1 MFSIFSYTYLP
12 FLYLWW
18 SVYSHLLLILFP
30 PIRLS
35 YWVVRLL
42 FFFNSGCKFL
52 IKYMFCKYFL
62 SACGVGFNFLN
73 STSLCLLWK
82 PFFLFSYLHF
92 GLPCG
97 SVVKNPPTIWET
109 WVQSLGWE
117 DPLERERLP
126 IPVFWPGEFHG
137 LYSPSGHKESD
148 MTEWLSLTFFW
159 VDFFLT

>member
-1 MFSIFSYTYLP
+1 MVFSIFSYTYLP

-35 YWVVRLL
+35 YWVVR
-42 FFFNSGCKFL
+42 FVFFNSGCKFL

-82 PFFLFSYLHF
+82 PFFLFSYLLF
-92 GLPCG
+92 GLPLWLSGKESTYNMRDLG
-97 SVVKNPPTIWET
+97 SIPG
-109 WVQSLGWE
+109 LG
-117 DPLERERLP
+117 RS
-126 IPVFWPGEFHG
+126 PGEGKATHSSI
-137 LYSPSGHKESD
+137 LAWRIPW
-148 MTEWLSLTFFW
+148 T
-159 VDFFLT
+159 V